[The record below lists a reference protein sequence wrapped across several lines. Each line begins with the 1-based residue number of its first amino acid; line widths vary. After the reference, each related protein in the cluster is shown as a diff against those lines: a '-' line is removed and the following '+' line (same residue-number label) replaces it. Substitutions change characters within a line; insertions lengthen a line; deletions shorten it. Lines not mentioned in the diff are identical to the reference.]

1 MDKQIKEQPMRLF
14 IAIKLSEELKSKLEG
29 WREQYQTEFAFKKWT
44 HREDYHITIQFL
56 GDVEPVRLPAISK
69 KLQTI
74 AHQFH
79 PFKLK
84 FGKAGI
90 FGVETSPK
98 VLWAGVIDYNH
109 MLNQLQEAVTNG
121 MEEFGFV
128 KESRPYH
135 PHITIAQKYTGN
147 EPFQMDSVPSL
158 LPQTAPKGQEEGEA
172 FWTIN
177 EFVLFST
184 HLHDRPMYEIL
195 ESFRM
200 ED

>member
-1 MDKQIKEQPMRLF
+1 MDKQIKEQPLRLF
-14 IAIKLSEELKSKLEG
+14 IAIKLSEDLKSKLEE
-29 WREQYQTEFAFKKWT
+29 WREHYQQEFAFKTWT
-44 HREDYHITIQFL
+44 HREDYHITLQFL
-56 GDVEPVRLPAISK
+56 GDVEPVRVPAISQ

-90 FGVETSPK
+90 FGVGTSPK

-109 MLNQLQEAVTNG
+109 MLNQLQEAVTIG

-135 PHITIAQKYTGN
+135 PHITIARKYTGN
-147 EPFQMDSVPSL
+147 EPFQLDSVPSL
-158 LPQTAPKGQEEGEA
+158 LPQTALKGQEEGEA